1 MMRGELTWLGP
12 PGGPIR
18 FPEPARALVWPNGLL
33 AAGGDLSPE
42 RLLAAYR
49 RGIFPWY
56 EEGQPILWWS
66 PNPRAV
72 ILPGALHVSRRT
84 ARVLRSGVFTG
95 SFDRAFEKVV
105 EGCARR
111 HEPGVGT
118 WITDDMA
125 RAYLALHRLG
135 HAHSVE
141 IWRDGELAG
150 GLYGVALGRA
160 FFAESMFSLRT
171 DASKAALAFLWA
183 ELGDRGFRLMDCQL
197 RSAHL
202 ERLGA
207 RNLPRTEFMA
217 LLEEAVG
224 EDPGPPGPWDP
235 RVRPV
240 RWAPT
245 AERPN

>member
-1 MMRGELTWLGP
+1 
-12 PGGPIR
+12 
-18 FPEPARALVWPNGLL
+18 
-33 AAGGDLSPE
+33 
-42 RLLAAYR
+42 
-49 RGIFPWY
+49 
-56 EEGQPILWWS
+56 
-66 PNPRAV
+66 
-72 ILPGALHVSRRT
+72 
-84 ARVLRSGVFTG
+84 
-95 SFDRAFEKVV
+95 
-105 EGCARR
+105 
-111 HEPGVGT
+111 
-118 WITDDMA
+118 MA

-150 GLYGVALGRA
+150 GLYGVALGGA

-197 RSAHL
+197 HSDHL

-207 RNLPRTEFMA
+207 RNLPRTKFMA
-217 LLEEAVG
+217 LLEQAVG
-224 EDPGPPGPWDP
+224 EDPGPPGPWDR

-240 RWAPT
+240 RWPPA